1 MANRHHHKKLR
12 AAIRLRMRET
22 GETHQAALAVL
33 LREMPVPSVAAHAD
47 DRLPRAS
54 FVAFTYFGN
63 PMTIAVCE
71 AADHAIAFVVP
82 SARRGPSARG
92 DFTPTPRS
100 PLIGGWMLR
109 DLARTTPVD
118 PR

>member
-12 AAIRLRMRET
+12 AAIRQRMRET
-22 GETHQAALAVL
+22 GATHQAALAAI
-33 LREMPVPSVAAHAD
+33 LRETLVSNAAANVD
-47 DRLPRAS
+47 DRPPRAS

-82 SARRGPSARG
+82 SARRDQSGTRP
-92 DFTPTPRS
+92 DFTHAPRS
-100 PLIGGWMLR
+100 PLIGAWMLR
-109 DLARTTPVD
+109 DLARKPVD